1 MDEIGGCYGR
11 NECVADEMGNQQ
23 PLDNRTLSRLET
35 AVSKSSYV
43 GAGKK
48 LKVKNTVRLLPGPCS
63 GSPMLIPPRSTL
75 ISSVASLSRL
85 ATGQSTSA
93 SLPSLPR

>member
-1 MDEIGGCYGR
+1 
-11 NECVADEMGNQQ
+11 MGNEQ

-48 LKVKNTVRLLPGPCS
+48 LKVKNTVRLLP
-63 GSPMLIPPRSTL
+63 R
-75 ISSVASLSRL
+75 
-85 ATGQSTSA
+85 
-93 SLPSLPR
+93 SLPLMPNANFSQVNPDIVGGLVVEVGDRTIDLSVSSKLAKMNKLLNDTL